1 MNEQEKKRLEML
13 EASEKKL
20 KDRYKYQNEYIKNNY
35 DKIVLTLP
43 KGFKKEVENIA
54 KNKGFKNIT
63 EYVKE
68 LLKNEIIIFFFLHT
82 PNPLVPLEEEYICNP
97 IAPIVNTIKHIDK

>member
-43 KGFKKEVENIA
+43 KGFKKEVDNIA

-68 LLKNEIIIFFFLHT
+68 LLKNEINAAGGESVAPAGITEDKKPGFFET
-82 PNPLVPLEEEYICNP
+82 ATNPQQDHGQN
-97 IAPIVNTIKHIDK
+97 

>member
-43 KGFKKEVENIA
+43 KGFKKEVDNIA
-54 KNKGFKNIT
+54 KNKGFKTIT
-63 EYVKE
+63 EY
-68 LLKNEIIIFFFLHT
+68 LKALIDSDLKSPESLNEITADPQQDHT
-82 PNPLVPLEEEYICNP
+82 QI
-97 IAPIVNTIKHIDK
+97 

>member
-68 LLKNEIIIFFFLHT
+68 LLKNEINAVGGESVAPAGIIEDKKPGFFETATNPQQDHT
-82 PNPLVPLEEEYICNP
+82 QI
-97 IAPIVNTIKHIDK
+97 